1 MDALKKNRNAQ
12 NLLSA
17 VVSFMLRSGVS
28 RSELSELFCECLDA
42 CLAEGELPPPASS
55 RVSPGDDFVA
65 AAAIKIWHRDARFLT
80 SDARPKPLRLRGP
93 TESIEALVRT
103 QYSAAVART
112 AVSNLMS
119 AGLIRPTGRSRYL
132 PSREVAT
139 ISQLHPLMIEHV
151 SKSILRL
158 VETVG
163 RNTSANRRDF
173 KLIERFARVPDL
185 DVSEARAFADFTHRQ
200 GLAYLRAVD
209 DWLEARRTGV
219 PAEKKGRRRRASI
232 GAGVHLYA
240 YMGNDSDD
248 LASLD
253 LVERAAGSFRRSSS
267 GARSGSKR
275 AAAPCKTSGV
285 AA

>member
-1 MDALKKNRNAQ
+1 MEASKKNRNAQ

-17 VVSFMLRSGVS
+17 VLSFMLRSGVS
-28 RSELSELFCECLDA
+28 RSELSELFGECLGA
-42 CLAEGELPPPASS
+42 CLAEGELPAPVSS

-65 AAAIKIWHRDARFLT
+65 AAAIKIWHRDSRFLT
-80 SDARPKPLRLRGP
+80 SGARPKPLRLRGP
-93 TESIEALVRT
+93 GESVEALVRT
-103 QYSAAVART
+103 QYPAAVAKQ

-119 AGLIRPTGRSRYL
+119 AGLIRRTGRSRYL

-163 RNTSANRRDF
+163 RNTSANPRDF
-173 KLIERFARVPDL
+173 RLIERFARVPDL
-185 DVSEARAFADFTHRQ
+185 DVSEARAFAEFTHRQ

-209 DWLEARRTGV
+209 DWLEARRVGI
-219 PAEKKGRRRRASI
+219 PLRKKPGRKGASI

-267 GARSGSKR
+267 GARAGSKR
-275 AAAPCKTSGV
+275 AAVPCKTSG
-285 AA
+285 AAA